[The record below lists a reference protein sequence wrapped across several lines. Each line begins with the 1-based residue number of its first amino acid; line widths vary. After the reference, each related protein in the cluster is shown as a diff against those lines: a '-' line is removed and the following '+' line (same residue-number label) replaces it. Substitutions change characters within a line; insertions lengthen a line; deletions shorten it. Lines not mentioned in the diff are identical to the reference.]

1 MSKFLQK
8 LILSAAVMMMTATAV
23 SAQDYGMR
31 TVKMDSILYKLSR
44 MTAEDYAN
52 IELPPLE
59 ELYTN
64 ASLYSN
70 AVKYFYY
77 EAEFYRSEVKTARRK
92 PLEWIRLIGTYSY
105 GNIDMAAITL
115 METTYQVWTQN
126 QSTQRNQYYNVGV
139 TLSIPLMDIFNRRN
153 LIKKAQAK
161 VDETKYR
168 RESELDQVKK
178 DIIDLYC
185 TILEKTVVLQ
195 SSYQQLIVARG
206 QYNFAENAFV
216 NNRTDAENLYR
227 SQSYETNAVREYE
240 NIKRDLNSALLT
252 LEVISCTPIISDYD
266 LISDYKPY
274 RKQKNT
280 NR

>member
-8 LILSAAVMMMTATAV
+8 LILSAAVMMMAATAV

-105 GNIDMAAITL
+105 GNIDMAAITF

>member
-8 LILSAAVMMMTATAV
+8 LILSAAVMMMAATAV

-115 METTYQVWTQN
+115 METTYQVWAQN

>member
-1 MSKFLQK
+1 MSKYFHK
-8 LILSAAVMMMTATAV
+8 MILGAAILVISASA
-23 SAQDYGMR
+23 SYAQDYGMR

-92 PLEWIRLIGTYSY
+92 PLEWMRLIGTYSY

-115 METTYQVWTQN
+115 METTYQVWSQN

-139 TLSIPLMDIFNRRN
+139 TLSVPLMDIFNRRN
-153 LIKKAQAK
+153 LIRKAQAK

-168 RESELDQVKK
+168 RESELDKLKK

-185 TILEKTVVLQ
+185 TVIEKTVVLQ
-195 SSYQQLIVARG
+195 STYQQLIIARG

-216 NNRTDAENLYR
+216 NNQTDAENLYR

-240 NIKRDLNSALLT
+240 NVKKELNTALLT
-252 LEVISCTPIISDYD
+252 LEVVSCTPIISNYD

>member
-1 MSKFLQK
+1 MSSLFHKWFF
-8 LILSAAVMMMTATAV
+8 SAAIFVMAASTL
-23 SAQDYGMR
+23 SAQDYGLR
-31 TVKMDSILYKLSR
+31 TVKMDSIMYKLSR

-70 AVKYFYY
+70 AAKYFYY
-77 EAEFYRSEVKTARRK
+77 ESEYYRSDVRTARRK

-115 METTYQVWTQN
+115 METTYQVWSQN

-139 TLSIPLMDIFNRRN
+139 TLSVPLMDIFNRRN
-153 LIKKAQAK
+153 LIKQAQSK
-161 VDETKYR
+161 VDQTKYR
-168 RESELDQVKK
+168 RESELDEIKK
-178 DIIDLYC
+178 NIIDLYC
-185 TILEKTVVLQ
+185 TIIEKIVVLQ
-195 SSYQQLIVARG
+195 SSYEQVILARG
-206 QYNFAENAFV
+206 NYNFAENGFV
-216 NNRTDAENLYR
+216 NNMNDSESLYR
-227 SQSYETNAVREYE
+227 SQSYETTAVRDYE
-240 NIKRDLNSALLT
+240 EVKKDLNSAILT
-252 LEVISCTPIISDYD
+252 LEVISCTPIISDFD

>member
-8 LILSAAVMMMTATAV
+8 LILSAAVMMMAATAV